1 MIRQRGAS
9 WPRRGLSSREPDDGG
24 FETMNTSGEGRGGE
38 NRRRLSAP
46 EDDFETQGRHTAR
59 DDDFETRGKYEP
71 RDDDLEALG
80 KPKPRGPSLKARAV
94 GYLSRREY
102 ARNELARKLQPY
114 AEDASDI
121 EPVLDAL
128 EKEGWLSTERFAQSL
143 VHRRA
148 GRQGT
153 ARIVQELR
161 QHGVAEDQVAQ
172 LRDDL
177 RATEYQRAVEVWR
190 KRFSAK
196 PVDRSEYA
204 KQARFLAGRGFAHD
218 VIRRLLGDERD
229 DD

>member
-1 MIRQRGAS
+1 MIRQRGSS
-9 WPRRGLSSREPDDGG
+9 WPRRSSSSREPDDGG
-24 FETMNTSGEGRGGE
+24 FETMNRSRADSGGE
-38 NRRRLSAP
+38 NRRVLSAQ
-46 EDDFETQGRHTAR
+46 EDDFETQGKLPAR
-59 DDDFETRGKYEP
+59 DNDFET
-71 RDDDLEALG
+71 LS

-177 RATEYQRAVEVWR
+177 RATEYQRALEVWR

-196 PVDRSEYA
+196 PADRNEYA

>member
-1 MIRQRGAS
+1 MR
-9 WPRRGLSSREPDDGG
+9 SSKTDDDG
-24 FETMNTSGEGRGGE
+24 FETMRRSRADGGDFESSRPASGKGDTTETLTRRSTRG
-38 NRRRLSAP
+38 
-46 EDDFETQGRHTAR
+46 DDFET
-59 DDDFETRGKYEP
+59 
-71 RDDDLEALG
+71 LG
-80 KPKPRGPSLKARAV
+80 KPKPRGPRLKARAV

-121 EPVLDAL
+121 DPVLDAL

-177 RATEYQRAVEVWR
+177 RATEYQRALEVWH

-196 PVDRSEYA
+196 PADRNQYA

-218 VIRRLLGDERD
+218 VIRRLLGDGRED
-229 DD
+229 D

>member
-1 MIRQRGAS
+1 MRPSPANPDDSEIRREPLGAS
-9 WPRRGLSSREPDDGG
+9 RRGNARV
-24 FETMNTSGEGRGGE
+24 RQ
-38 NRRRLSAP
+38 AP
-46 EDDFETQGRHTAR
+46 LDDFETLA
-59 DDDFETRGKYEP
+59 
-71 RDDDLEALG
+71 

-94 GYLSRREY
+94 GYLSRREH

-114 AEDASDI
+114 AEAPADI
-121 EPVLDAL
+121 ERVLDDL

-161 QHGVAEDQVAQ
+161 QHGVAEEQVAQ

-177 RATEYQRAVEVWR
+177 RATEATRAQEVWR
-190 KRFSAK
+190 KRFGAK
-196 PVDRSEYA
+196 PVDRNEFA
-204 KQARFLAGRGFAHD
+204 KQARFLAGRGFSHD
-218 VIRRLLGDERD
+218 VIRRILGDSSD

>member
-1 MIRQRGAS
+1 MIRHPGSS
-9 WPRRGLSSREPDDGG
+9 WSRRGSSSRKSDDDDGFETMSPSRAEDGG
-24 FETMNTSGEGRGGE
+24 FERRQSSVAEDEAAEGSG
-38 NRRRLSAP
+38 RRK
-46 EDDFETQGRHTAR
+46 AR
-59 DDDFETRGKYEP
+59 DDDFETV
-71 RDDDLEALG
+71 G

-102 ARNELARKLQPY
+102 ARNELARKLRPY
-114 AEDASDI
+114 AEDVSEID
-121 EPVLDAL
+121 PVLDAL
-128 EKEGWLSTERFAQSL
+128 EKEGWLSTERFAHSL

-177 RATEYQRAVEVWR
+177 RATEYQRALEVWH

-196 PVDRSEYA
+196 PVDRNEYA